1 MQSNYMC
8 FREEAIECVKDHVL
22 QIHKQIYAKYEGDH
36 VLQIHKQIYAKYE
49 GDFDR
54 IYTEGYNSKSYTG
67 RVLLAGRKALTR
79 P

>member
-1 MQSNYMC
+1 MNSMRY
-8 FREEAIECVKDHVL
+8 REEAIECVK
-22 QIHKQIYAKYEGDH
+22 DH

-67 RVLLAGRKALTR
+67 RVIESGKVYELSYLESQLSGISGEATAVLSE
-79 P
+79 